1 MNSADELVKQIKI
14 AAVEAVNAEKP
25 AAVCWGRVISGYPL
39 KITVDQKLILGEH
52 QLILTEGMML
62 NGKLAEGDKVVLLR
76 AEGGQEFVVIDRIYS
91 YKDGDEI

>member
-25 AAVCWGRVISGYPL
+25 AAVCWGMVISGYPL